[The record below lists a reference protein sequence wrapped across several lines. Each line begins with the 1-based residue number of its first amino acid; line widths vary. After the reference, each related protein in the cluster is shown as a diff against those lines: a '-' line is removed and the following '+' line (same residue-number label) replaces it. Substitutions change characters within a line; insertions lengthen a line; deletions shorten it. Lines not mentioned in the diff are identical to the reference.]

1 MNEIIELHNK
11 LFYYLDTF
19 SVNEGRKVAHDI
31 IFDCLKKD
39 AVEEKM
45 RSLRCTSL
53 YEKGAREYYN
63 KYGTVGEF

>member
-1 MNEIIELHNK
+1 MNDIIELHNK
-11 LFYYLDTF
+11 LLYYLDTF

-39 AVEEKM
+39 AVEKKM
-45 RSLRCTSL
+45 RGVRSSYY
-53 YEKGAREYYN
+53 YEKGARDYYN